1 MRIRAA
7 RGALGAAV
15 LATVLAGF
23 ASGCAAKRF
32 LGFGGDGTLLVRHHE
47 PAPQEIWLDGDLLG
61 VADSGAVRCFRETHT
76 GTIRVEARTADG
88 SLTRATSVVLPPDQ
102 PRLWDVD
109 HDQILDGRAFL
120 RLCG

>member
-1 MRIRAA
+1 MRTRAA
-7 RGALGAAV
+7 L
-15 LATVLAGF
+15 TIVLAGL

-32 LGFGGDGTLLVRHHE
+32 LGFDGDGTLLVRHHE

-76 GTIRVEARTADG
+76 GTIRVEARAANG
-88 SLTRATSVVLPPDQ
+88 SLTRATTVVLPPDQ

-109 HDQILDGRAFL
+109 HDQILDGRAFV